1 MSSKPQQRGSKRQA
15 IERNLREILTPEGVP
30 VRVELAARGDR
41 AAAVLIDLLIMVVC
55 MVVSV
60 LGIAII
66 TGFSGIGRFGY
77 ILILLVFFF
86 LRNFY
91 FMFFELKWQGQT
103 PGKRRLGLKVIDRFG
118 RPLSSEAVFAR
129 NMMREIEIFLPLG
142 ILFSGSATGIS
153 GLMQFFAFIWATA
166 LVCLPMMNK
175 DNLRAGDLIAGTLVV
190 REPKIILATDMT
202 EAVKSGTNKDELY
215 DGQPEFVFTQKHLDA
230 YGVYELQTLES
241 LLRKKSAEGREK
253 RQIAGKAIMKK
264 IGWPDPVP
272 ARKMDAFL
280 TCYYQTLRKRLESQ
294 LLMGRRKEDKFDIG
308 KKAG

>member
-1 MSSKPQQRGSKRQA
+1 MSSRRQQRAASRQT

-41 AAAVLIDLLIMVVC
+41 AAAVIIDLLIMAVC
-55 MVVSV
+55 MIVSV
-60 LGIAII
+60 LGITII
-66 TGFSGIGRFGY
+66 TGFSGIGRFGF

-129 NMMREIEIFLPLG
+129 NMMREIEIFLPMG

-153 GLMQFFAFIWATA
+153 GLMQFFAFVWAMT

-190 REPKIILATDMT
+190 REPKIILAADMT
-202 EAVKSGTNKDELY
+202 EASRDA
-215 DGQPEFVFTQKHLDA
+215 DGETQPEFVFTQTQLDA
-230 YGVYELQTLES
+230 YGVYELQTLEA
-241 LLRKKSAEGREK
+241 LLRNKSPEGGQK

-294 LLMGRRKEDKFDIG
+294 LLMGRRKEDKFDVG
-308 KKAG
+308 NKAG